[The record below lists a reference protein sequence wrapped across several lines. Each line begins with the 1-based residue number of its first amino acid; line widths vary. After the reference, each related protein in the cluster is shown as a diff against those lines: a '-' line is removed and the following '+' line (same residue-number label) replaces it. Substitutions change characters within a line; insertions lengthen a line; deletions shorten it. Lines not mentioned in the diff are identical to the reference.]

1 MYLQSH
7 SRKKDGKTYT
17 YYSIAESYRE
27 DGKNKKKVLFYLGCL
42 TPLQAQQIRNALKI
56 TQSSDTFVVSLD
68 ELLFEDH
75 WRYLDVAFLNHL
87 WDNEW
92 GLSSIFPLPE
102 ETSKTR
108 RKEIST
114 ADVAKILAIY
124 RCLDPGSYLSAVEW
138 LGTTA
143 CDNIIGIDGEHF
155 NESRIYREL
164 TAMEQQKEAIEQWLY
179 QKLMDRS
186 EESMRIIF
194 FDLSDSYFEG
204 QQCSIAKK
212 GRTKAHGFK
221 EKRIILSLLV
231 NSEGYPFSWDILEDY
246 TSDVRTLKGN
256 ANRWKQ
262 RFKFPR
268 LIMVFDR
275 GMVSDENLRYLEEN
289 DNYLYIT
296 ALDKDQ
302 LVGVDGTNL
311 ERFESFSDDTT
322 KEEIVSRG
330 LSRYDDSTYYEDLE
344 VDSGGRRHVLVFNL
358 DLLRA
363 QRKTREKL
371 IEMAFEELKKEKEE
385 LLNARKSRR
394 LKTTER
400 RIDEKLEK
408 LKMKSYV
415 RYSLEKVSLDGKN
428 GSQVSSFDLKYWRE
442 TKDIEKAR
450 LIDGIWMIVA
460 NISDT
465 TEPEEYRLGPE
476 ELISAYRGKNRIEEA
491 FKEVKSFL
499 KFQPTFVYTE
509 EHVRAHYT
517 ICVLSY
523 LLDMTITNK
532 LREKPIEEVG
542 STRKV
547 YKTLSRCELG
557 KVRVN
562 GTNRSGLKLMPLTA
576 DQKSIMELFNCSY
589 LAQSGYLRSIGTGGM

>member
-1 MYLQSH
+1 MHLQSH

-27 DGKNKKKVLFYLGCL
+27 DGKNKKKVLSYLGCL
-42 TPLQAQQIRNALKI
+42 TPQQAQQIRNALKI
-56 TQSSDTFVVSLD
+56 TQSKDTFVVSLD

-87 WDNEW
+87 WDKEW
-92 GLSSIFPLPE
+92 GLSSIFPLPDE
-102 ETSKTR
+102 ASKTK

-114 ADVAKILAIY
+114 ADVAKILTIY

-143 CDNIIGIDGEHF
+143 CDSIIGIDGGHF

-164 TAMEQQKEAIEQWLY
+164 TAIVQQKEAIEKWLY

-204 QQCSIAKK
+204 QECTLAKP

-246 TSDVRTLKGN
+246 TSDVKTLKGN
-256 ANRWKQ
+256 ANHWMQ
-262 RFKFPR
+262 QFKLPR

-275 GMVSDENLRYLEEN
+275 GMVSDENLQYLEESK
-289 DNYLYIT
+289 NYLYIT

-302 LVGVDGTNL
+302 LAGVDGTNL
-311 ERFESFSDDTT
+311 ERFVSFSEDTT
-322 KEEIVSRG
+322 KDEIVSTG
-330 LSRYDDSTYYEDLE
+330 LSRYDESTYFEDLG
-344 VDSGGRRHVLVFNL
+344 VDSSGRRHVLVFNL

-371 IEMAFEELKKEKEE
+371 VEMAFEEMKMEKEE
-385 LLNARKSRR
+385 LLDAKKSRR
-394 LKTTER
+394 LKPTEQR
-400 RIDEKLEK
+400 VDQKLEK
-408 LKMKSYV
+408 LKMRSYV
-415 RYSLEKVSLDGKN
+415 GYNLENINLDGKN
-428 GSQVSSFDLKYWRE
+428 GLKISSFDLKYWRK
-442 TKDIEKAR
+442 TSDIEKAR
-450 LIDGIWMIVA
+450 LRDGFWMIVT
-460 NISDT
+460 NISET
-465 TEPEEYRLGPE
+465 VGPEEYRLGPK
-476 ELISAYRGKNRIEEA
+476 ELISAYRGKNQIEEA

-499 KFQPTFVYTE
+499 KFQPTFVYTD

-517 ICVLSY
+517 ICILSY
-523 LLDMTITNK
+523 LLDMTVTNK
-532 LREKPIEEVG
+532 LKERPIDEVG
-542 STRKV
+542 SARKV
-547 YKTLSRCELG
+547 YKALRRCELG
-557 KVRVN
+557 RVSVN
-562 GTNRSGLKLMPLTA
+562 STNRSRLCLMPLTN
-576 DQKSIMELFNCSY
+576 DQKSIIELFNCSY
-589 LAQSGYLRSIGTGGM
+589 VAKSSYLRSIGAEGM

>member
-7 SRKKDGKTYT
+7 SRKKDEKTYT

-27 DGKNKKKVLFYLGCL
+27 DGKNKKKVLSYLGCL
-42 TPLQAQQIRNALKI
+42 TPQQAQQIRNALKI
-56 TQSSDTFVVSLD
+56 TQSADTFVVSLD

-87 WDNEW
+87 WDKEW
-92 GLSSIFPLPE
+92 DLSSIFPLPE

-114 ADVAKILAIY
+114 ADVAKILTIY

-143 CDNIIGIDGEHF
+143 CDSIIGIDGGYF

-164 TAMEQQKEAIEQWLY
+164 TAIEQQKEAIEQWLY

-186 EESMRIIF
+186 KESMRIIF

-204 QQCSIAKK
+204 QECTLAKP

-256 ANRWKQ
+256 AIRWMQ

-275 GMVSDENLRYLEEN
+275 GMVSDENLRYLEES

-302 LVGVDGTNL
+302 LAGVDGANL
-311 ERFESFSDDTT
+311 ERFESFSEDTT
-322 KEEIVSRG
+322 KNEIVSKG
-330 LSRYDDSTYYEDLE
+330 LSRYDDSTYYEDLGVE
-344 VDSGGRRHVLVFNL
+344 CSGRRHVLVFNL

-363 QRKTREKL
+363 QRKTRQKL
-371 IEMAFEELKKEKEE
+371 IEIAFEDLKKEKEE
-385 LLNARKSRR
+385 LLNAKKSRR
-394 LKTTER
+394 LKPTEQ

-408 LKMKSYV
+408 LKMRSYV
-415 RYSLEKVSLDGKN
+415 GYSLENVNLDGKN
-428 GSQVSSFDLKYWRE
+428 NSQVSSFNLEYWRK
-442 TKDIEKAR
+442 TNDIQKAQLR
-450 LIDGIWMIVA
+450 DGIWMIVT

-465 TEPEEYRLGPE
+465 VGPEEYRLGPE
-476 ELISAYRGKNRIEEA
+476 ELISAYRGKNQIEEA

-499 KFQPTFVYTE
+499 KFQPTFVYTD

-517 ICVLSY
+517 ICILSY

-532 LREKPIEEVG
+532 LRERPIDEVG
-542 STRKV
+542 SARKV
-547 YKTLSRCELG
+547 HKTLSRCELG
-557 KVRVN
+557 KVSVN
-562 GTNRSGLKLMPLTA
+562 GTNRSGLRLMPLTA

-589 LAQSGYLRSIGTGGM
+589 LAKSSYLRSIGAEGM

>member
-1 MYLQSH
+1 MHLQSH
-7 SRKKDGKTYT
+7 PRKKGGKTFK
-17 YYSIAESYRE
+17 YYSISESYRE
-27 DGKNKKKVLFYLGCL
+27 DGKNKKRVLSYLGYL
-42 TPLQAQQIRNALKI
+42 TPLQAQQIRNALKV
-56 TQSSDTFVVSLD
+56 TQSADTFVASLD
-68 ELLFEDH
+68 DLLFEDH
-75 WRYLDVAFLNHL
+75 WSYLDVAFLNHL
-87 WDNEW
+87 WDKEW

-102 ETSKTR
+102 ETGKIR
-108 RKEIST
+108 RKDIST
-114 ADVAKILAIY
+114 ADVAKILTIY

-143 CDNIIGIDGEHF
+143 CDSIIGIDGQHF

-164 TAMEQQKEAIEQWLY
+164 TAIEQQKDTIEQWLY
-179 QKLMDRS
+179 HKLMARS

-204 QQCSIAKK
+204 HQCSLAKP
-212 GRTKAHGFK
+212 GRTKANGFK
-221 EKRIILSLLV
+221 DRRIVLSLLV

-262 RFKFPR
+262 QFEFPR

-289 DNYLYIT
+289 DSYLYVT

-302 LVGVDGTNL
+302 LAGVDGANL
-311 ERFESFSDDTT
+311 ERFESFSDETT
-322 KEEIVSRG
+322 KDEIVSKG
-330 LSRYDDSTYYEDLE
+330 LSRYDDSTYYEDLG
-344 VDSGGRRHVLVFNL
+344 VDSSGRRHVLAFNL

-363 QRKTREKL
+363 QRKTRENL
-371 IEMAFEELKKEKEE
+371 IEMAFTELNKEHDE
-385 LLNARKSRR
+385 LLNAKKSRS
-394 LKTTER
+394 LKPTER

-408 LKMKSYV
+408 LKMRSYV
-415 RYSLEKVSLDGKN
+415 GYSLDGVSLDGKN
-428 GSQVSSFDLKYWRE
+428 GSQVSSFDLKYWRK
-442 TKDIEKAR
+442 TKDIEKAQ
-450 LIDGIWMIVA
+450 LLDGIWMIVT
-460 NISDT
+460 NISDKV
-465 TEPEEYRLGPE
+465 EPEEYRLGPK

-499 KFQPTFVYTE
+499 KFQPTFVYTD

-542 STRKV
+542 SVRKV
-547 YKTLSRCELG
+547 YKALRKCELG
-557 KVRVN
+557 RIGVN
-562 GTNRSGLKLMPLTA
+562 GTNSSVLKLTTLTK
-576 DQKSIMELFNCSY
+576 DQKSIMKLFNCSY
-589 LAQSGYLRSIGTGGM
+589 LAQRSYLRSICAGGM